1 MKKLHTFFLFCFFC
15 LTQSYGSNQPDETT
29 NTAIPQQILQSQ
41 QNTNTTAAEVSLDN
55 LKGCEDSCAKSYPSD
70 NAKAQE
76 SSSLKNSKETMQNIL
91 ESAKALN
98 LAQHKEWK
106 DLLHIDSSSSE
117 IISPY
122 FFLTPLPHKDKHKS
136 LAESELE
143 ATLKAFY
150 QPVESVE
157 IPEVIIKR
165 RQEQIQ
171 FFEEND
177 IKLPV
182 RSIQKQDYHALCR
195 FPARLNFLK
204 QHLDLQDLP
213 QVQCEEFIAMR
224 DYVAPTKA
232 SIVFPSA
239 HINSPA
245 SMFGHTFL
253 LLDSKF
259 QSRLLSFAINYQAD
273 ANQNEENGIVFGF
286 KGLFGLYT
294 GSYSI
299 LPYYDK
305 IKEYSNTETRDIWE
319 YELNLTPQEIA
330 QLYNHIWEL
339 SDAFSPY
346 YFFHRNCSY
355 NVLWLLEVAR
365 PSLKLRHQFI
375 YQVNP
380 PETLFVLQK
389 AHLITNQTYRP
400 SKRTKL
406 NAYGSLMSNKSVKLA
421 KKLAFGEKQPDE
433 ITQDSKLSLQD
444 KQYILESALE
454 LSEYHFIK
462 GKLPHEQ
469 YTQIAHNLASTR
481 STLGSS
487 TPPQI
492 HTPKTN
498 PLEGNQSLR
507 ITPLLLHNAQG
518 FHPALDFRITY
529 HDITDNDVG
538 YLKGAQIE
546 LMRVLGYYDTSMQR
560 AQGTNGAK
568 IYEMNILSI
577 ASIAP
582 MGKFFKPF
590 SYRAETGFNR
600 TFNDEDLHY
609 FINFGGGMSYD
620 FNNIAY
626 AYYLLEPTFFL
637 THHNQPDFA
646 LNQVLGLVISDNNRL
661 KGTFEYK
668 FKAYTPKDFSH
679 QLDSSLSFNLIQNLA
694 LFGRVSLIQNELHK
708 TPQPTSMLGLRA
720 YF

>member
-1 MKKLHTFFLFCFFC
+1 M
-15 LTQSYGSNQPDETT
+15 
-29 NTAIPQQILQSQ
+29 
-41 QNTNTTAAEVSLDN
+41 
-55 LKGCEDSCAKSYPSD
+55 
-70 NAKAQE
+70 
-76 SSSLKNSKETMQNIL
+76 
-91 ESAKALN
+91 
-98 LAQHKEWK
+98 
-106 DLLHIDSSSSE
+106 
-117 IISPY
+117 
-122 FFLTPLPHKDKHKS
+122 
-136 LAESELE
+136 
-143 ATLKAFY
+143 
-150 QPVESVE
+150 
-157 IPEVIIKR
+157 
-165 RQEQIQ
+165 
-171 FFEEND
+171 
-177 IKLPV
+177 
-182 RSIQKQDYHALCR
+182 
-195 FPARLNFLK
+195 
-204 QHLDLQDLP
+204 
-213 QVQCEEFIAMR
+213 
-224 DYVAPTKA
+224 
-232 SIVFPSA
+232 
-239 HINSPA
+239 
-245 SMFGHTFL
+245 
-253 LLDSKF
+253 
-259 QSRLLSFAINYQAD
+259 
-273 ANQNEENGIVFGF
+273 
-286 KGLFGLYT
+286 FGLYT

-319 YELNLTPQEIA
+319 YELNLTPQEIT

-421 KKLAFGEKQPDE
+421 KKLALGEKQPDE

-462 GKLPHEQ
+462 GKLPKEQ

-492 HTPKTN
+492 RTPKTN

-546 LMRVLGYYDTSMQR
+546 LMRVLGYYDTSMQGTQGTNGAKIYEMNITYHDITDNDVGYLKGAQIELMR
-560 AQGTNGAK
+560 VLGYYDTSMQGTQGTNGAK

-600 TFNDEDLHY
+600 TFNDEHLHY

-637 THHNQPDFA
+637 THRNQPDFA

-679 QLDSSLSFNLIQNLA
+679 QLDSTLSFNLIQNLA